1 MAHQAREVLRA
12 YKEQQG
18 IEQPFAFLQAPLI
31 VHRLFLKKPERI
43 EAVGVGVW
51 RALLLW
57 RLVERALRVQGETT
71 GSTWTG
77 WDKQET
83 QTPTAVMMMIKFAAV
98 TVLKGGDQR
107 QRAPPWQRSNSHT
120 SRRCGFLPTPSQRP
134 RGENATWRARV
145 GAHRALAH

>member
-12 YKEQQG
+12 YKEHQG

-83 QTPTAVMMMIKFAAV
+83 QKPTAVMMMIKFAAV

-107 QRAPPWQRSNSHT
+107 QRAPPLATVQQPYLQALRVSAHSFTAPQRRERDLAGT
-120 SRRCGFLPTPSQRP
+120 SRSS
-134 RGENATWRARV
+134 
-145 GAHRALAH
+145 

>member
-107 QRAPPWQRSNSHT
+107 QRAPPPGNGPIAIPPGAA
-120 SRRCGFLPTPSQRP
+120 GFCPLLHSAPEERTRL
-134 RGENATWRARV
+134 GGHE
-145 GAHRALAH
+145 